1 MAAHR
6 ATSIALGS
14 IAVGLV
20 VLGLK
25 TGAYLYTGSVALY
38 SDALESTINVLSAL
52 LAFGAIRLGEKPAD
66 ANHPYGHQKIEYIAA
81 VAEGA
86 LILIAAF
93 AVFHAAYEAYRN
105 PRPVALEP
113 IGIGLNLAASV
124 INGLWC
130 LLLIRRGRTLRSPAL
145 VADGKHLFSDV
156 ISSVG
161 VLVALTLVVMTGLP
175 WLDPLLACLVALNI
189 LWSGWSLMQ
198 SSFSGLMDEAAAPEE
213 VEQIRAIISAN
224 AEGALEAH
232 DLLTRH
238 AGPVT
243 FVEFHLVVPADM
255 RVAAAHDICDRIESA
270 IRASVEGAR
279 ITIHVEPENKAKHQ
293 GIVVL

>member
-130 LLLIRRGRTLRSPAL
+130 LLLIRRGRALRSPAL